1 MEMQI
6 LNDSD
11 REFVRNRFENELVNE
26 VNLILFTQSD
36 LGGLVVPGRE
46 CETCAPTE
54 QLLKEVSE
62 TSELINFKKLDI
74 QKDAEEAARCGISRI
89 PSFLVSR
96 EDETNIRYLGIPAGT
111 EFPVLMEAL
120 VNVSSG
126 EPKLAEET
134 KAFLQTLTDELLIK
148 TFVTPN

>member
-1 MEMQI
+1 MQI

-62 TSELINFKKLDI
+62 ISDLINFKKLDI

-134 KAFLQTLTDELLIK
+134 KAFLQTLTDEVLIK

>member
-1 MEMQI
+1 MQI

-62 TSELINFKKLDI
+62 TSDLINFKKLDI

-126 EPKLAEET
+126 EPKSPPHS
-134 KAFLQTLTDELLIK
+134 KSNPFSYD
-148 TFVTPN
+148 

>member
-1 MEMQI
+1 MQI

-62 TSELINFKKLDI
+62 TSDLINFKKLDI

-134 KAFLQTLTDELLIK
+134 KAFLQNLTDEVLIK

>member
-1 MEMQI
+1 MQI

-26 VNLILFTQSD
+26 VNLTLFTQSD

-46 CETCAPTE
+46 CETCVPTE

-62 TSELINFKKLDI
+62 TSDLINFKKLDI

-134 KAFLQTLTDELLIK
+134 KAFLQTLTDEVLIK

>member
-1 MEMQI
+1 MQI

-26 VNLILFTQSD
+26 VNLTLFTQSD

-62 TSELINFKKLDI
+62 TSDLIKFKKLDI

-134 KAFLQTLTDELLIK
+134 KAFLQTLTDQVLIK

>member
-1 MEMQI
+1 MQI

-11 REFVRNRFENELVNE
+11 REFIINRFENELVDE
-26 VNLILFTQSD
+26 VNLTLFTQSD

-62 TSELINFKKLDI
+62 TSDLINFKKLDI
-74 QKDAEEAARCGISRI
+74 QNDAEEAERCGISRI
-89 PSFLVSR
+89 PSFLVSKG
-96 EDETNIRYLGIPAGT
+96 EETNIRYLGIPAGT

-120 VNVSSG
+120 VNVSSR
-126 EPKLAEET
+126 ETKLTEET
-134 KAFLQTLTDELLIK
+134 KDFLQTLTDEVLIK

>member
-1 MEMQI
+1 MQI

-62 TSELINFKKLDI
+62 TSDLINFKKLDI

-89 PSFLVSR
+89 PSVLVSR

-134 KAFLQTLTDELLIK
+134 NAFLQTLTDDVLIK

>member
-1 MEMQI
+1 MQI

-11 REFVRNRFENELVNE
+11 REFIINRFENELVDE
-26 VNLILFTQSD
+26 VNLTLFSQSN

-54 QLLKEVSE
+54 QLLKEVSQ
-62 TSELINFKKLDI
+62 TSDLINFKKLDI
-74 QKDAEEAARCGISRI
+74 QNDAEEAERCGISRI
-89 PSFLVSR
+89 PSFLVSKG
-96 EDETNIRYLGIPAGT
+96 EETNIRYLGIPAGT

-120 VNVSSG
+120 VNVSSR
-126 EPKLAEET
+126 ETKLTEET
-134 KAFLQTLTDELLIK
+134 KDFLQTLTDEVLIK

>member
-1 MEMQI
+1 MQI

-11 REFVRNRFENELVNE
+11 REFIKNRFENELVDE
-26 VNLILFTQSD
+26 VNLTLFTQSD

-62 TSELINFKKLDI
+62 TSDLINFKKLDI
-74 QKDAEEAARCGISRI
+74 QNDAEEAERCGISRI
-89 PSFLVSR
+89 PSFLVSKG
-96 EDETNIRYLGIPAGT
+96 EETNIRYLGIPAGT

-126 EPKLAEET
+126 ETKLTEET
-134 KAFLQTLTDELLIK
+134 KDFLQTLTDEVLIK

>member
-1 MEMQI
+1 MQI

-36 LGGLVVPGRE
+36 LEGLVVPGRE

-62 TSELINFKKLDI
+62 TSDLIKFKKLDI

-134 KAFLQTLTDELLIK
+134 KAFLQTLTDEVLIK

>member
-1 MEMQI
+1 MQI

-11 REFVRNRFENELVNE
+11 REFVKTRFENELVNE
-26 VNLILFTQSD
+26 VNLTLFTQSD

-62 TSELINFKKLDI
+62 TSDLINFKKLDI
-74 QKDAEEAARCGISRI
+74 QNDAEEAARCGISRI

-126 EPKLAEET
+126 EPKLSDET
-134 KAFLQTLTDELLIK
+134 KTFLQTLSENILIK

>member
-1 MEMQI
+1 MQI

-36 LGGLVVPGRE
+36 LGGLVLAGRE

-62 TSELINFKKLDI
+62 TSDLINFKKLDI

>member
-1 MEMQI
+1 MQI

-46 CETCAPTE
+46 CETCAPSE

-62 TSELINFKKLDI
+62 TSDLINFKKLDI

-134 KAFLQTLTDELLIK
+134 KAFLQTLTDEVLIK

>member
-1 MEMQI
+1 M
-6 LNDSD
+6 
-11 REFVRNRFENELVNE
+11 
-26 VNLILFTQSD
+26 
-36 LGGLVVPGRE
+36 
-46 CETCAPTE
+46 
-54 QLLKEVSE
+54 
-62 TSELINFKKLDI
+62 INFKKLDI

-134 KAFLQTLTDELLIK
+134 KAFLQTLTDEVLIK

>member
-1 MEMQI
+1 MQI

-11 REFVRNRFENELVNE
+11 REFIINRFENELVDE
-26 VNLILFTQSD
+26 VNLTLFTQSD

-62 TSELINFKKLDI
+62 TSDLINFKKLDI
-74 QKDAEEAARCGISRI
+74 QNDAEEAERCGISRI
-89 PSFLVSR
+89 PSFLVSKG
-96 EDETNIRYLGIPAGT
+96 EETNIRYLGIPAGT

-126 EPKLAEET
+126 ETKLTEET
-134 KAFLQTLTDELLIK
+134 KDFLQTLTDEVLIK

>member
-1 MEMQI
+1 MQI

-62 TSELINFKKLDI
+62 TSDLIKFKKLDI

-134 KAFLQTLTDELLIK
+134 KAFLQTLTDQVLIK

>member
-1 MEMQI
+1 MQI
-6 LNDSD
+6 FNDSD
-11 REFVRNRFENELVNE
+11 REFIINRFENELVDE
-26 VNLILFTQSD
+26 VNLTLFTQSD

-62 TSELINFKKLDI
+62 TSDLINFKKLDI
-74 QKDAEEAARCGISRI
+74 QNDAEEAERCGISRI
-89 PSFLVSR
+89 PSFLVSKG
-96 EDETNIRYLGIPAGT
+96 EETNIRYLGIPAGT

-126 EPKLAEET
+126 ETKLTEET
-134 KAFLQTLTDELLIK
+134 KDFLQTLTDEVLIK

>member
-1 MEMQI
+1 MQI

-11 REFVRNRFENELVNE
+11 REFVKTRFENELVNE
-26 VNLILFTQSD
+26 VNLTLFTQSD

-62 TSELINFKKLDI
+62 TSDLINFKKLDI
-74 QKDAEEAARCGISRI
+74 QNDAEEAARCGISRI
-89 PSFLVSR
+89 PSFLVSK

-126 EPKLAEET
+126 EPKLSDET
-134 KAFLQTLTDELLIK
+134 KTFLQTLSENILIK

>member
-1 MEMQI
+1 MQI

-62 TSELINFKKLDI
+62 ISDLINFKKLDI

-134 KAFLQTLTDELLIK
+134 KAFLDTLTDEVLIK

>member
-1 MEMQI
+1 MQI

-62 TSELINFKKLDI
+62 TSDLINFKKLDI

-126 EPKLAEET
+126 EPKLAHDT
-134 KAFLQTLTDELLIK
+134 KAFLQTLTDEVLIK

>member
-1 MEMQI
+1 MQI
-6 LNDSD
+6 LDDSD

-62 TSELINFKKLDI
+62 TSDLINFKKLDI

-134 KAFLQTLTDELLIK
+134 KAFLQTLTDEVLIK

>member
-1 MEMQI
+1 MQI

-62 TSELINFKKLDI
+62 TSDLINFKKLDI

-96 EDETNIRYLGIPAGT
+96 EDETNIRYLGLPAGT

-134 KAFLQTLTDELLIK
+134 KAFLQTLTDEVLIK

>member
-1 MEMQI
+1 MQI

-11 REFVRNRFENELVNE
+11 REIVKNRFENELASE
-26 VNLILFTQSD
+26 VNITLFTQMD
-36 LGGLVVPGRE
+36 LGGLIVPGRE

-62 TSELINFKKLDI
+62 ISDLITFKKLDI
-74 QKDAEEAARCGISRI
+74 RNDTEEAARCNVSKI
-89 PSFLVSR
+89 PSFLVSKGA
-96 EDETNIRYLGIPAGT
+96 ETNVRYLGIPAGS
-111 EFPVLMEAL
+111 EFPVLIEAL

-126 EPKLAEET
+126 EPKISEET
-134 KAFLQTLTDELLIK
+134 KRFLDGLEENLLIK

>member
-1 MEMQI
+1 MQI

-36 LGGLVVPGRE
+36 LGGLVLPGRE

-62 TSELINFKKLDI
+62 TSDLINFKKLDI

>member
-1 MEMQI
+1 MQI

-36 LGGLVVPGRE
+36 LGGVGVPGRE

-62 TSELINFKKLDI
+62 TSDLINFKKLDI

-126 EPKLAEET
+126 VPKLAEET
-134 KAFLQTLTDELLIK
+134 KAFLQTLTDQVLIK

>member
-1 MEMQI
+1 MQI

-11 REFVRNRFENELVNE
+11 REIVKNRFENELASE
-26 VNLILFTQSD
+26 VNITLFTQMD
-36 LGGLVVPGRE
+36 LGGLIVPGRE

-62 TSELINFKKLDI
+62 ISDLITFKKLDI
-74 QKDAEEAARCGISRI
+74 RNDAEEAARCNVSKI
-89 PSFLVSR
+89 PSFLVSKGA
-96 EDETNIRYLGIPAGT
+96 ETNVRYLGIPAGS
-111 EFPVLMEAL
+111 EFPVLIEAL

-126 EPKLAEET
+126 EPKISEET
-134 KAFLQTLTDELLIK
+134 KRFLDGLEENLLIK

>member
-36 LGGLVVPGRE
+36 LGGLVLPGRE

-62 TSELINFKKLDI
+62 TSDLINFKKLDI

-134 KAFLQTLTDELLIK
+134 KAFLQTLTDEVLIK

>member
-1 MEMQI
+1 MQI

-11 REFVRNRFENELVNE
+11 REFIINRFENELVDE
-26 VNLILFTQSD
+26 VNLTLFTQSD

-62 TSELINFKKLDI
+62 TSDLINFKKLDI
-74 QKDAEEAARCGISRI
+74 QNDAEEAERCGISRI
-89 PSFLVSR
+89 PSFLVSKG
-96 EDETNIRYLGIPAGT
+96 EETNIRYLGIPAGT

-120 VNVSSG
+120 VNVSSR
-126 EPKLAEET
+126 ETKLTEET
-134 KAFLQTLTDELLIK
+134 KDFLQTLTDEVLIK
-148 TFVTPN
+148 TLVTPN

>member
-1 MEMQI
+1 
-6 LNDSD
+6 
-11 REFVRNRFENELVNE
+11 

-36 LGGLVVPGRE
+36 LGGLVLAGRE

-62 TSELINFKKLDI
+62 TSDLINFKKLDI

-134 KAFLQTLTDELLIK
+134 KAFLQTLTDEVLIK

>member
-1 MEMQI
+1 MQI

-11 REFVRNRFENELVNE
+11 REFIINRFENELVDE
-26 VNLILFTQSD
+26 VNLTLFTQSD

-62 TSELINFKKLDI
+62 TSDLINFKKLDI
-74 QKDAEEAARCGISRI
+74 QNDAEEAERCGISRI
-89 PSFLVSR
+89 PSFLVSKG
-96 EDETNIRYLGIPAGT
+96 EETNIRYLGIPAGT

-126 EPKLAEET
+126 ETKLTEET
-134 KAFLQTLTDELLIK
+134 KDFLQTLTDEVLIK
-148 TFVTPN
+148 TLVSPN

>member
-1 MEMQI
+1 MQI

-54 QLLKEVSE
+54 QLLKEVSA
-62 TSELINFKKLDI
+62 TSDLINFKKLDI

-134 KAFLQTLTDELLIK
+134 KAFLQTLTDEVLIK

>member
-1 MEMQI
+1 MQI

-62 TSELINFKKLDI
+62 TSDLINFKKLDI
-74 QKDAEEAARCGISRI
+74 QKDAEEAARCGISQI

-134 KAFLQTLTDELLIK
+134 KAFLQTLTDEVLIK

>member
-1 MEMQI
+1 MQI

-26 VNLILFTQSD
+26 VNLTLFTQSD

-62 TSELINFKKLDI
+62 TSDLIKFKKLDI

-134 KAFLQTLTDELLIK
+134 KAFLQTLTDEVLIK

>member
-1 MEMQI
+1 MQI

-36 LGGLVVPGRE
+36 LGGLVVPERE

-62 TSELINFKKLDI
+62 TSDLINFKKLDI

-134 KAFLQTLTDELLIK
+134 KAFLQTLTDQVLIK

>member
-1 MEMQI
+1 MQI

-62 TSELINFKKLDI
+62 TSDLINFKKLDI
-74 QKDAEEAARCGISRI
+74 QKDAEEAARCDISRI

-134 KAFLQTLTDELLIK
+134 KAFLQTLTDEVLIK

>member
-1 MEMQI
+1 MQI

-26 VNLILFTQSD
+26 VNLTLFTQSD

-62 TSELINFKKLDI
+62 TSDLINFKKLDI

-134 KAFLQTLTDELLIK
+134 KAFLQTLTDQVHIK